1 MGLFAQPPAPYAGP
15 SAPALATPQQPI
27 DLYLRQSA
35 ANIARE
41 EAGVQRAMERDRLN
55 ERGRHLAGFIQVD
68 RRDEKRG
75 FVWEQT
81 RAPSWPELP
90 GHVITRINAA
100 IVADRTARGAL
111 AGAERAFALWHSQH
125 QSASQ
130 ERARVKYEELTED
143 LLPAAQRAAAHLDTL
158 LIAGAVIVEMIEAR
172 QQAEAEAPRE
182 RAAIERE
189 HQTKLD
195 QLDQRLQAARQAV
208 QQAIASFGYASI

>member
-1 MGLFAQPPAPYAGP
+1 MGLFATPPAPYAGP
-15 SAPALATPQQPI
+15 SAPAPATPQQPI

-41 EAGVQRAMERDRLN
+41 EAGVQRAMERERLN

-68 RRDEKRG
+68 RRNEQRG

-111 AGAERAFALWHSQH
+111 AGAERAFALWLQQH
-125 QSASQ
+125 QAATP

-143 LLPAAQRAAAHLDTL
+143 LLPAAQRAAEHLDTL
-158 LIAGAVIVEMIEAR
+158 LIAAAVIVETIEAR
-172 QQAEAEAPRE
+172 QAADAEGPRE

-189 HQTKLD
+189 HQAKLD

-208 QQAIASFGYASI
+208 QTAIASFGYASI